1 MKRSLRMLAAVA
13 VFAIVAAACAGGGAG
28 GALKIGTDLPQTGD
42 LAVLGPPMVEAVNMA
57 VRDINDGGGVNGA
70 DVELVIGDSGTNEQV
85 AAETADRLISSDQ
98 VDGIIGPASSRI
110 TLSVIDKITS
120 AGIPMCSPSNTGS
133 SLTTYESDVPGFY
146 FRTAPPDNLQGPAL
160 ADVILADGRQNV
172 AVMALNDEYGQG
184 FAGFLKA
191 ALIEGGAS
199 IAVDVAYDPN
209 GTDFSA
215 DVQQVVDAAPDSV
228 VLISFPDTGNRILTG
243 LIENG
248 LSPDTMYTADGMQSG
263 EVVSAFSDDPSVL
276 NGMKGT
282 APSAGGSQAFSDAFA
297 AFAPGVATIF
307 SAHAYDCVIIM
318 ALAAESAGSTEPA
331 DIAAAMVGVTQDGSK
346 CDTYASCKTLIDDGE
361 DIDYDG
367 ASGPGEWVAQG
378 EPAAGTYDVWE
389 FRDGEVNTL
398 DTVDV
403 G

>member
-1 MKRSLRMLAAVA
+1 MLATTA
-13 VFAIVAAACAGGGAG
+13 VFAIIAAACAGGSAG
-28 GALKIGTDLPQTGD
+28 EALKIGTVLPQTGD

-57 VRDINDGGGVNGA
+57 TLDINDAGGVNGE
-70 DVELVIGDSGTNEQV
+70 DLDLVIGDSGTNEQV

-133 SLTTYESDVPGFY
+133 ALTTYETAKPGFY

-160 ADVILADGRQNV
+160 ADVILGDGRSSV
-172 AVMALNDEYGQG
+172 AVVALNDEYGQG
-184 FAGFLKA
+184 FAQFLKA
-191 ALIEGGAS
+191 SLIEGGAN

-228 VLISFPDTGNRILTG
+228 VLISFPDTGNRIITG

-248 LSPDTMYTADGMQSG
+248 LNPDTFYTADGMQSADVITG
-263 EVVSAFSDDPSVL
+263 ISADDPSVL

-282 APSAGGSQAFSDAFA
+282 APSAQGSQTFTDAFA
-297 AFAPGVATIF
+297 EFAPGVATIY

-318 ALAAESAGSTEPA
+318 ALAAESVDSTDSTE
-331 DIAAAMVGVTQDGSK
+331 IAAAMVGITGGGTK
-346 CDTYASCKTLIDDGE
+346 CDSYSSCKALLDDGE
-361 DIDYDG
+361 DIDYEG
-367 ASGPGEWVAQG
+367 ASGPGEWVPEG
-378 EPAAGTYDVWE
+378 EPAAGTYDIWE
-389 FRDGEVNTL
+389 FRDGEVVTL
-398 DTVDV
+398 DIVDV